1 MSHAETIA
9 SLVNERLG
17 PSTVDDVRAIRAQL
31 DEESGHDLHR
41 LAEMAR
47 KAGAEFRQR
56 TQASEATP
64 GEPSTV

>member
-1 MSHAETIA
+1 MTHAEVIT

-31 DEESGHDLHR
+31 EVESGRDLHQ

-47 KAGAEFRQR
+47 KAGEEFRQCR
-56 TQASEATP
+56 ANDRRES
-64 GEPSTV
+64 S